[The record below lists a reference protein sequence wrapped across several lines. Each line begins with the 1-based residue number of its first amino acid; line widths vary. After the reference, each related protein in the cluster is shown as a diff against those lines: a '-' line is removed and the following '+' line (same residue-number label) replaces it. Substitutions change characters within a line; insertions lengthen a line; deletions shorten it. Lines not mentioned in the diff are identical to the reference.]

1 MDSRHIIN
9 FEARNSLMLRVYLE
23 HGPGHGSTTHNSSVS
38 HPLPLSPSL
47 SLPPLPPPLSPPLIS
62 LSLCLSQ
69 GLLSSPPCSHQ
80 RP

>member
-38 HPLPLSPSL
+38 HPLPLSL
-47 SLPPLPPPLSPPLIS
+47 PLSGTLELPTLQPPASLI
-62 LSLCLSQ
+62 
-69 GLLSSPPCSHQ
+69 LLLNSKRNAIWYQSVLA
-80 RP
+80 